1 MVMEIRGPPLP
12 RCRLLV
18 ALGKGR
24 HVRFNWTSS
33 RPRATL
39 LLVVLMTWLSGCA
52 LVTYPPPSDRPV
64 IEPQLP
70 PDVKPRP
77 EPTIEPPVAAPAPPP
92 ARPQAEPDPE
102 PAPPVVVPED
112 HRVAVLLSDR
122 TPAFER
128 VANALATRLEL
139 VDIYD
144 LADKSLTPREIFDAV
159 HAADTDVV
167 VAVGL
172 RATSFAQ
179 SFEELPVVFSQV
191 FNVAEVD
198 LDVPNVKGVSV
209 LPPLDLQLD
218 AWLELNPNL
227 SSVGAIVGPGHE
239 HLVEEA
245 TAAAAGGGVRFQH
258 HVAESDRETLYLF
271 TRLVP
276 DIDGFWLFPDNR
288 VLSADIL
295 RQMLDYAKRH
305 RVQVAVFNDTL
316 LPLGATI
323 SVTSVDDDI
332 AATVIDVAQRLLEGL
347 AEDIPDLTPLN
358 EVRVATPNGAL
369 ERVAGD
375 VQGNAETSR

>member
-1 MVMEIRGPPLP
+1 
-12 RCRLLV
+12 
-18 ALGKGR
+18 
-24 HVRFNWTSS
+24 
-33 RPRATL
+33 
-39 LLVVLMTWLSGCA
+39 MTWLSGCA
-52 LVTYPPPSDRPV
+52 LVTYPPTTDAPV

-77 EPTIEPPVAAPAPPP
+77 EPTVEPPVAAPAPPP
-92 ARPQAEPDPE
+92 AAPPKAPE
-102 PAPPVVVPED
+102 PAPAPPLAAPED
-112 HRVAVLLSDR
+112 PRVAVLLSDR
-122 TPAFER
+122 TPAFES
-128 VANALATRLEL
+128 VANALATRVES

-159 HAADTDVV
+159 HAAGTDVV

-172 RATSFAQ
+172 RATTFAQ

-209 LPPLDLQLD
+209 LPPLELQLD

-227 SSVGAIVGPGHE
+227 SSIGAIVGPGHE

-323 SVTSVDDDI
+323 SVTAVDDDI
-332 AATVIDVAQRLLEGL
+332 AATVVDVAQKLLEGFG
-347 AEDIPDLTPLN
+347 ENIPDLSPLS
-358 EVRVATPNGAL
+358 EVRVSTPNGAV
-369 ERVAGD
+369 EQMAND
-375 VQGNAETSR
+375 VQSPIETTR